1 MVMERLGIKWDSK
14 EEGDSTKSYGE
25 NEILRIFDDDEVC
38 LEEVKEA
45 FDVYDE
51 NRDGFIDVTELQR
64 VLCILGLEKGSKMDE
79 CREMIANFDENGDG
93 LIDFSEFVKLMDD
106 SFS

>member
-1 MVMERLGIKWDSK
+1 MVMERLGIKWDLK
-14 EEGDSTKSYGE
+14 EKGDSTKSYGE
-25 NEILRIFDDDEVC
+25 NEFLRIFDDEVC

-51 NRDGFIDVTELQR
+51 NRDGFIDVCELQR
-64 VLCILGLEKGSKMDE
+64 VLCILGLDKGSKDDE

-93 LIDFSEFVKLMDD
+93 LIDFCEFVKLMDN